1 MSRRSTMQRLLG
13 PDGGWAWLFLL
24 PSVLGIAVFNL
35 FPVLGSFW
43 LSLTHWNLLGTP
55 RFVGLANY
63 ADLFADSR
71 FYQVMAQTLGFVGLT
86 VVLDVVLGL
95 VLAVALNRKLKGRG
109 LLRTAYFLPYIT
121 SMVAIAIV
129 WGWLFDPRFGALNL
143 ALKAFGL
150 APVFWLSNPRWA
162 MPSIVLVTVWKGLGY
177 TMMLF
182 LAGLQAIP
190 AHYEEAA
197 KLDGASAT
205 QRFLRVTLPL
215 LSPTV
220 FLVTTVS
227 LINAFQAFDAVY
239 MLTGGGPGNQTSV
252 IVYWLYQN
260 AFTYFN
266 MGKAS
271 AIAYV
276 LFAVILAITLV
287 QWALRKRWVVYE

>member
-1 MSRRSTMQRLLG
+1 MRVSKTARHLFG
-13 PDGGWAWLFLL
+13 PDAGWAWLFLL

-43 LSLTHWNLLGTP
+43 LSLTRWNLLGKP

-71 FYQVMAQTLGFVGLT
+71 FYQIMGQTFGFVGLT
-86 VVLDVVLGL
+86 VALDVALGL
-95 VLAVALNRKLKGRG
+95 ALAVALNRKLRGRG

-121 SMVAIAIV
+121 SMVAVAIV

-150 APVFWLSNPRWA
+150 APVYWLSDPRWA

-190 AHYEEAA
+190 GHYVEAA
-197 KLDGASAT
+197 MLDGASAPR
-205 QRFLRVTLPL
+205 RFFGITLPL

-239 MLTGGGPGNQTSV
+239 MLTGGGPMNQTSV

-276 LFAVILAITLV
+276 LFAVILAITLI
-287 QWALRKRWVVYE
+287 QWGLRKRWVVYE

>member
-1 MSRRSTMQRLLG
+1 MKARSTMKRLLG
-13 PDGGWAWLFLL
+13 EDAGWAWLFLL

-35 FPVLGSFW
+35 LPVLGSFW
-43 LSLTHWNLLGTP
+43 LSLTRWNLLGTP

-71 FYQVMAQTLGFVGLT
+71 FYQVMGQTFGFVGLT
-86 VVLDVVLGL
+86 VVLDVALGL
-95 VLAVALNRKLKGRG
+95 ALAVALNRKLKGRG

-129 WGWLFDPRFGALNL
+129 WGWLFDPRFGALNV
-143 ALKAFGL
+143 ALKALGL
-150 APVFWLSNPRWA
+150 APVYWLSDLRWA
-162 MPSIVLVTVWKGLGY
+162 MPAIVLVTVWKGLGY

-190 AHYEEAA
+190 GHYEEAA
-197 KLDGASAT
+197 MLDGASAM
-205 QRFLRVTLPL
+205 QRFFRITLPL

-239 MLTGGGPGNQTSV
+239 MLTGGGPMNQTNV

-287 QWALRKRWVVYE
+287 QWGLRKRWVVYE

>member
-1 MSRRSTMQRLLG
+1 MSAKRTVQRLLG
-13 PDGGWAWLFLL
+13 PDAGWAWLFLL
-24 PSVLGIAVFNL
+24 PSVVGIAVFNL
-35 FPVLGSFW
+35 LPVIGSFW
-43 LSLTHWNLLGTP
+43 LSLTRWNLLGTP

-71 FYQVMAQTLGFVGLT
+71 FYRVMGQTLGFVGLT
-86 VVLDVVLGL
+86 VTLDVALGL
-95 VLAVALNRKLKGRG
+95 LLAVALNRKLRGRG

-150 APVFWLSNPRWA
+150 APVYWLSDPRWA

-190 AHYEEAA
+190 GHYEEAA
-197 KLDGASAT
+197 MLDGASAP
-205 QRFLRVTLPL
+205 QRFFGITLPL

-239 MLTGGGPGNQTSV
+239 MLTGGGPMNQTNV

-287 QWALRKRWVVYE
+287 QWGLRKRWVVYE